1 MNVPAPSPLEF
12 PCTLDVKVFG
22 LAEED
27 FADHVTALIRQH
39 DPHVDRDRV
48 RLQPSR
54 EGRWVSVTVPV
65 RATSREHLEAL
76 SQTLRDDPRVKASF

>member
-1 MNVPAPSPLEF
+1 MNVPDPSPLQF

-27 FADHVTALIRQH
+27 FADHVTALVRLH
-39 DPHVDRDRV
+39 DPDVDRSQV
-48 RLQPSR
+48 RLQASR

-65 RATSREHLEAL
+65 QATSREHLEAL